1 MPIKTRGA
9 WLLVLFC
16 TAAGPFVF
24 AQDRQES
31 RNTGYRITN
40 SEKNSD
46 RLQNSGVPRPL
57 NFSEG
62 LAILGAA
69 LDSRKRGNSSSDC
82 SHLVQSIYERAG
94 FPYSYVSSAEL
105 YAGIDEFRQV
115 ASPQPGD
122 LAVWRGHVGI
132 VVNPVQH
139 SFFSLLRSGRGVEA
153 YDSPYWKKRGRPRF
167 FRYAKANSWRVL
179 ATPVRTASLEPTSLG
194 IGPGG
199 QTAANFSSTERQ
211 ELSNEG
217 TLSERVPE
225 TQSLVASVF
234 IPVQK
239 SAKPSADQVSAAL
252 LESFGDSEQSL
263 RGRDLFK
270 LSQSLTVFDQF
281 EVETVRTK
289 GNQGWAE
296 VQINQVASLALGGAK
311 VNRLAN
317 RQRWSLRRLD
327 KRGWELTLPQDTVYL
342 PQDVA
347 VRMLAHNLAS
357 LTEGNPDS
365 SNTVE
370 QKAQLARLLASL
382 LESKSSSGTR

>member
-1 MPIKTRGA
+1 VGA
-9 WLLVLFC
+9 L
-16 TAAGPFVF
+16 
-24 AQDRQES
+24 
-31 RNTGYRITN
+31 
-40 SEKNSD
+40 SEK
-46 RLQNSGVPRPL
+46 
-57 NFSEG
+57 
-62 LAILGAA
+62 
-69 LDSRKRGNSSSDC
+69 
-82 SHLVQSIYERAG
+82 
-94 FPYSYVSSAEL
+94 
-105 YAGIDEFRQV
+105 
-115 ASPQPGD
+115 
-122 LAVWRGHVGI
+122 
-132 VVNPVQH
+132 
-139 SFFSLLRSGRGVEA
+139 
-153 YDSPYWKKRGRPRF
+153 
-167 FRYAKANSWRVL
+167 
-179 ATPVRTASLEPTSLG
+179 
-194 IGPGG
+194 
-199 QTAANFSSTERQ
+199 
-211 ELSNEG
+211 
-217 TLSERVPE
+217 VPE
-225 TQSLVASVF
+225 IQPLVASVF

-252 LESFGDSEQSL
+252 VESFGDSERSL

-347 VRMLAHNLAS
+347 VRMLSHNLAN
-357 LTEGNPDS
+357 LTEGNPES

>member
-1 MPIKTRGA
+1 
-9 WLLVLFC
+9 
-16 TAAGPFVF
+16 
-24 AQDRQES
+24 
-31 RNTGYRITN
+31 
-40 SEKNSD
+40 
-46 RLQNSGVPRPL
+46 
-57 NFSEG
+57 
-62 LAILGAA
+62 
-69 LDSRKRGNSSSDC
+69 
-82 SHLVQSIYERAG
+82 
-94 FPYSYVSSAEL
+94 
-105 YAGIDEFRQV
+105 
-115 ASPQPGD
+115 
-122 LAVWRGHVGI
+122 

-167 FRYAKANSWRVL
+167 FRYVQANSWRAL

-199 QTAANFSSTERQ
+199 QTAANLSSTEQQ
-211 ELSNEG
+211 EPSNVGALSG
-217 TLSERVPE
+217 RVPE
-225 TQSLVASVF
+225 IQPLVASVF

-270 LSQSLTVFDQF
+270 VSQSLTVFDQF

-289 GNQGWAE
+289 GSQGWAE

-347 VRMLAHNLAS
+347 VRTLAHNLAT

>member
-1 MPIKTRGA
+1 M
-9 WLLVLFC
+9 VLFC
-16 TAAGPFVF
+16 AAAGHSVF
-24 AQDRQES
+24 AQDRPGS
-31 RNTGYRITN
+31 RNTAYRITN
-40 SEKNSD
+40 SEKDSD
-46 RLQNSGVPRPL
+46 RLQNSGAIRPL

-69 LDSRKRGNSSSDC
+69 LDSRHRGNSSSDC
-82 SHLVQSIYERAG
+82 SHLVQAIYERAG
-94 FPYSYVSSAEL
+94 FPYSYVNSAEL

-167 FRYAKANSWRVL
+167 FRYVKANSWRAV

-199 QTAANFSSTERQ
+199 QTAANLSSTERQ

-217 TLSERVPE
+217 TLSERVREVQP
-225 TQSLVASVF
+225 LVAAVF

-239 SAKPSADQVSAAL
+239 SARPSPDQVSAAL
-252 LESFGDSEQSL
+252 VESFGDSEQSL
-263 RGRDLFK
+263 RGLDLFK

-296 VQINQVASLALGGAK
+296 VQIHEVASLALGGAK

-347 VRMLAHNLAS
+347 VRMLAHNLAN
-357 LTEGNPDS
+357 LADGNLDS
-365 SNTVE
+365 TNTVE
-370 QKAQLARLLASL
+370 QKAQLARLLASV
-382 LESKSSSGTR
+382 LESRSSSGTR

>member
-1 MPIKTRGA
+1 VVATLLLCVSVVCPSSGEKTKSSDAVALAHASRHR
-9 WLLVLFC
+9 
-16 TAAGPFVF
+16 AA
-24 AQDRQES
+24 
-31 RNTGYRITN
+31 
-40 SEKNSD
+40 
-46 RLQNSGVPRPL
+46 VPLTPDD
-57 NFSEG
+57 G
-62 LAILGAA
+62 LSVIAAA
-69 LDSRKRGNSSSDC
+69 LDSHVYAARQRDC
-82 SHLVQSIYERAG
+82 SHLVHAIYDRAG
-94 FPYSYVSSAEL
+94 FSYPYASSSDL
-105 YAGIDEFRQV
+105 YSGTEGFQRV
-115 ASPQPGD
+115 TRPQPGD
-122 LAVWRGHVGI
+122 LVVWSGHVGI

-167 FRYAKANSWRVL
+167 FRYAKANSWRAL

-199 QTAANFSSTERQ
+199 QTAANLSSTERQ
-211 ELSNEG
+211 EPSNVG
-217 TLSERVPE
+217 ALSEKAPE
-225 TQSLVASVF
+225 IQPLVASVF

-239 SAKPSADQVSAAL
+239 LAKPSADQVSASL
-252 LESFGDSEQSL
+252 VESFGDSEQSL

-347 VRMLAHNLAS
+347 VRMLAHNLAN

>member
-1 MPIKTRGA
+1 MRIKTRGA
-9 WLLVLFC
+9 WLSVLFC
-16 TAAGPFVF
+16 AVAGHSVF

-31 RNTGYRITN
+31 HNTSYRNTN
-40 SEKNSD
+40 SEKDSD
-46 RLQNSGVPRPL
+46 LRQNSGAPRTL

-69 LDSRKRGNSSSDC
+69 LDSRQRGKSSSDC
-82 SHLVQSIYERAG
+82 SHLVQAIYERAG
-94 FPYSYVSSAEL
+94 FPYSYVNSAEL
-105 YAGIDEFRQV
+105 YMGIDEFRQV

-132 VVNPVQH
+132 VVNPVQR

-167 FRYAKANSWRVL
+167 FRYVKANSWRTL
-179 ATPVRTASLEPTSLG
+179 ATLVRTASLEPTSLG

-199 QTAANFSSTERQ
+199 QTATNFSSTEQQ
-211 ELSNEG
+211 ELLNEG
-217 TLSERVPE
+217 ASSEKVSEVQP
-225 TQSLVASVF
+225 LVAAVI

-239 SAKPSADQVSAAL
+239 SAKPSPDQVSAAL
-252 LESFGDSEQSL
+252 VESFGDSEQSL

-296 VQINQVASLALGGAK
+296 VQINEVASLALGGTK

-317 RQRWSLRRLD
+317 RQRWSLRRRD

-347 VRMLAHNLAS
+347 VRMLAHNLAN
-357 LTEGNPDS
+357 LADGNPDS
-365 SNTVE
+365 SSTAE